1 MAEDEMIHSSNIASH
16 LPTIAK
22 LQPDTLAVA
31 VQKSGKQYT
40 YRQLDEA
47 SDAIANGLQVTGIG
61 KGIRTVLMV
70 TPDLDFFALVF
81 AIFKVGAVMVAVD
94 PGMGIKNLGKCL
106 TEAEPEVFI
115 GSRKAHLARRLFGW
129 ARKTIKTNIIV
140 DPGFMPKII
149 YGRQCKSL
157 ADIKHQ
163 GADNN
168 ETISQNIT
176 NHTQADDMAAILF
189 TSGSTGVPKGVIYTH
204 ANFTAQVLALK
215 NLYGI
220 QPGEVDLSTFP
231 LFALFAP
238 AMGMTSIVPDMDFTR
253 PGSVN
258 PERIFSAIEHYQV
271 TTMFGSPALLN
282 RVGRYG
288 EQHHKKLS
296 GLKRVLSA
304 GAPVPAEVMKRI
316 ADMLNG
322 HAQVFTPYGATESL
336 PVSSIGSDEILVSTC
351 HETERG
357 KGICVGLPVDNIDL
371 KIIRIT
377 DIPIKNWDD
386 DLILDHNVIGEI
398 TVKGPHVTKAYY
410 NRESSTELAKI
421 IDPAG
426 GFYHR
431 MGDTGYLDEQ
441 GRLWFCGRLMHRV
454 VTKNETLFTIPCEGI
469 FNTHPKVFRTALVGI
484 KKYKGTIPVIC
495 VELEEKF
502 KNDNNDDK
510 EIITAELLKIGA
522 QFEQTK
528 SIQHVLFHS
537 SFPVDIRHN
546 AKIGREKL
554 SAWAQKK
561 IIGKQIA
568 EKRIT

>member
-47 SDAIANGLQVTGIG
+47 SDAIANGLQATGIG

-149 YGRQCKSL
+149 FGRQCKSL

-163 GADNN
+163 GANN
-168 ETISQNIT
+168 NDPVSQNIT

-398 TVKGPHVTKAYY
+398 TVKGPHVTGAYY

-441 GRLWFCGRLMHRV
+441 GRLWFCGRLTHRV

-484 KKYKGTIPVIC
+484 KKHKETIPVIC
-495 VELEEKF
+495 VELDQQFINENQEEIK
-502 KNDNNDDK
+502 
-510 EIITAELLKIGA
+510 AELLKIGS
-522 QFEQTK
+522 QFELTK

>member
-1 MAEDEMIHSSNIASH
+1 MLHPSNIASR
-16 LPTIAK
+16 LASIAK
-22 LQPDTLAVA
+22 LQPDTLAVV
-31 VQKSGKQYT
+31 VQQSGQQYT
-40 YRQLDEA
+40 YGQLNET
-47 SDAIANGLQVTGIG
+47 SDAIANGLQKAGIG

-70 TPDLDFFALVF
+70 TPGLDFFALVF
-81 AIFKVGAVMVAVD
+81 ALFKVGAVMVAVD

-106 TEAEPEVFI
+106 VETEPGAFI
-115 GSRKAHLARRLFGW
+115 GIRKAHIARKLFGW

-140 DPGFMPKII
+140 DPGFIPKIF
-149 YGRQCKSL
+149 YGQHSKSL
-157 ADIKHQ
+157 ADIKKQ
-163 GADNN
+163 GADND
-168 ETISQNIT
+168 ETISNNT
-176 NHTQADDMAAILF
+176 TQADDMAAILF

-204 ANFTAQVLALK
+204 TNFNSQTLALK
-215 NLYGI
+215 NLYNL

-231 LFALFAP
+231 LFALFAT
-238 AMGMTSIVPDMDFTR
+238 ALGMTSIVPDMDFTR

-258 PERIFSAIEHYQV
+258 PEVIFSAIEHYQV

-304 GAPVPAEVMKRI
+304 GAPVPAKVMKRI
-316 ADMLNG
+316 AVMLNDNG
-322 HAQVFTPYGATESL
+322 QVFTPYGATESL
-336 PVSSIGSDEILVSTC
+336 PVSSIGSNEILMSTC

-357 KGICVGLPVDNIDL
+357 KGVCVGLPVDNIDL
-371 KIIRIT
+371 KIIRIAN
-377 DIPIKNWDD
+377 IPIKNWND
-386 DLILDHNVIGEI
+386 DLILDHNVVGEI

-410 NRESSTELAKI
+410 NRKHSTELAKI

-431 MGDTGYLDEQ
+431 MGDTGYLDKQ
-441 GRLWFCGRLMHRV
+441 GRLWFCGRLTHRV

-484 KKYKGTIPVIC
+484 RRHNEAIPVIC

-502 KNDNNDDK
+502 KNDNNADK

-528 SIQHVLFHS
+528 SILHVLFHPT
-537 SFPVDIRHN
+537 FPVDIRHN

-554 SAWAQKK
+554 AVW
-561 IIGKQIA
+561 A
-568 EKRIT
+568 EKRLARAKIAKKRIT

>member
-47 SDAIANGLQVTGIG
+47 SNAIANGLQVTGIG

-163 GADNN
+163 GANN
-168 ETISQNIT
+168 NDPVSQNIS
-176 NHTQADDMAAILF
+176 NHTQANDMAAILF

-231 LFALFAP
+231 LFAMFAP

-282 RVGRYG
+282 RMGRYG

-304 GAPVPAEVMKRI
+304 GAPVPAKVIKRI

-371 KIIRIT
+371 KIIRIA
-377 DIPIKNWDD
+377 DIPIKNWND

-398 TVKGPHVTKAYY
+398 TVKGPHVTRAYY
-410 NRESSTELAKI
+410 NRESSTEFAKI

-441 GRLWFCGRLMHRV
+441 GRLWFCGRLTHRV

-484 KKYKGTIPVIC
+484 KKHKETIPVIC
-495 VELEEKF
+495 VELDQQFINENQEEIK
-502 KNDNNDDK
+502 
-510 EIITAELLKIGA
+510 AELLKIGS
-522 QFEQTK
+522 QFELTRP
-528 SIQHVLFHS
+528 IQHVLFHS

-554 SAWAQKK
+554 AVWADKRLVK
-561 IIGKQIA
+561 GKIA

>member
-47 SDAIANGLQVTGIG
+47 SNAIANGLQVTGIG
-61 KGIRTVLMV
+61 KDIRTVLMV

-163 GADNN
+163 GANN
-168 ETISQNIT
+168 NDPVSQNIS
-176 NHTQADDMAAILF
+176 NHTQANDMAAILF

-231 LFALFAP
+231 LFAMFAP

-282 RVGRYG
+282 RMGRYG

-304 GAPVPAEVMKRI
+304 GAPVPAEVIKRI

-371 KIIRIT
+371 KIIRIA
-377 DIPIKNWDD
+377 DIPIKNWND

-398 TVKGPHVTKAYY
+398 TVKGPHVTRAYY
-410 NRESSTELAKI
+410 NRESSTEFAKI

-441 GRLWFCGRLMHRV
+441 GRLWFCGRLTHRV

-484 KKYKGTIPVIC
+484 KKHKETIPVIC
-495 VELEEKF
+495 VELDQQFINENQEEIK
-502 KNDNNDDK
+502 
-510 EIITAELLKIGA
+510 AELLKIGS
-522 QFEQTK
+522 QFELTRP
-528 SIQHVLFHS
+528 IQHVLFHS

-554 SAWAQKK
+554 AVWADKRLVK
-561 IIGKQIA
+561 GKIA

>member
-1 MAEDEMIHSSNIASH
+1 MHYSNIASH

-22 LQPDTLAVA
+22 LQPDALAVA
-31 VQKSGKQYT
+31 VQKSGQQYT
-40 YRQLDEA
+40 YRQLNEA
-47 SDAIANGLQVTGIG
+47 SDMIAKGLHATGIS
-61 KGIRTVLMV
+61 KGVRIVLMV
-70 TPDLDFFALVF
+70 PPGLDFFALVF
-81 AIFKVGAVMVAVD
+81 ALFKVGAVLVAID
-94 PGMGIKNLGKCL
+94 PGMGVKNLGKCL

-129 ARKTIKTNIIV
+129 ARKTIKTNIID
-140 DPGFMPKII
+140 DPGFMPKIF
-149 YGRQCKSL
+149 YARQCKSL
-157 ADIKHQ
+157 ADIKQQ
-163 GADNN
+163 GADND
-168 ETISQNIT
+168 ETNSQNIT
-176 NHTQADDMAAILF
+176 NHTQADDVAAILF

-204 ANFTAQVLALK
+204 ANFNAQVLALK
-215 NLYGI
+215 TLYDI

-288 EQHHKKLS
+288 EQQHKKLS

-304 GAPVPAEVMKRI
+304 GAPVQAKVMKRI
-316 ADMLNG
+316 ADMLDG

-336 PVSSIGSDEILVSTC
+336 PVSSIGSDEVLVSTC
-351 HETERG
+351 HETEKG
-357 KGICVGLPVDNIDL
+357 KGVCVGLPVDNINL

-377 DIPIKNWDD
+377 DVPIKNWND

-398 TVKGPHVTKAYY
+398 TVKGPHVTRAYY
-410 NRESSTELAKI
+410 NRKSSTELAKI

-426 GFYHR
+426 GFFHR
-431 MGDTGYLDEQ
+431 MGDTGYLDNQ
-441 GRLWFCGRLMHRV
+441 GRLWFCGRLTHRV

-469 FNTHPKVFRTALVGI
+469 FNTHSKVFRTALVGI
-484 KKYKGTIPVIC
+484 KKHKETVPVIC
-495 VELEEKF
+495 VELEEKII
-502 KNDNNDDK
+502 NDNNGAK

-528 SIQHVLFHS
+528 SIQHVLFHPA
-537 SFPVDIRHN
+537 FPVDIRHN

-554 SAWAQKK
+554 AAW
-561 IIGKQIA
+561 A
-568 EKRIT
+568 EKRVT

>member
-1 MAEDEMIHSSNIASH
+1 
-16 LPTIAK
+16 
-22 LQPDTLAVA
+22 
-31 VQKSGKQYT
+31 
-40 YRQLDEA
+40 
-47 SDAIANGLQVTGIG
+47 
-61 KGIRTVLMV
+61 
-70 TPDLDFFALVF
+70 
-81 AIFKVGAVMVAVD
+81 
-94 PGMGIKNLGKCL
+94 
-106 TEAEPEVFI
+106 
-115 GSRKAHLARRLFGW
+115 
-129 ARKTIKTNIIV
+129 
-140 DPGFMPKII
+140 MPKII

-163 GADNN
+163 GANN
-168 ETISQNIT
+168 NDPVSQNIS
-176 NHTQADDMAAILF
+176 NHTQANDMAAILF

-231 LFALFAP
+231 LFAMFAP

-282 RVGRYG
+282 RMGRYG

-304 GAPVPAEVMKRI
+304 GAPVPAKVIKRI

-371 KIIRIT
+371 KIIRIA
-377 DIPIKNWDD
+377 DIPIKNWND

-398 TVKGPHVTKAYY
+398 TVKGPHVTRAYY
-410 NRESSTELAKI
+410 NRESSTEFAKI

-441 GRLWFCGRLMHRV
+441 GRLWFCGRLTHRV

-484 KKYKGTIPVIC
+484 KKHKETIPVIC
-495 VELEEKF
+495 VELDQQFINENQEEIK
-502 KNDNNDDK
+502 
-510 EIITAELLKIGA
+510 AELLKIGS
-522 QFEQTK
+522 QFELTRP
-528 SIQHVLFHS
+528 IQHVLFHS

-554 SAWAQKK
+554 AVWADKRLVK
-561 IIGKQIA
+561 GKIA

>member
-47 SDAIANGLQVTGIG
+47 SNAIANGLQVTGIG

-163 GADNN
+163 GANN
-168 ETISQNIT
+168 NDPVSKNIS
-176 NHTQADDMAAILF
+176 NHTQANDMAAILF

-231 LFALFAP
+231 LFAMFAP

-282 RVGRYG
+282 RMGRYG

-304 GAPVPAEVMKRI
+304 GAPVPAKVIKRI

-371 KIIRIT
+371 KIIRIA
-377 DIPIKNWDD
+377 DIPIKNWND

-398 TVKGPHVTKAYY
+398 TVKGPHVTRAYY
-410 NRESSTELAKI
+410 NRESSTEFAKI

-441 GRLWFCGRLMHRV
+441 GRLWFCGRLTHRV

-484 KKYKGTIPVIC
+484 KKHKETIPVIC
-495 VELEEKF
+495 VELDQQFINENQEEIK
-502 KNDNNDDK
+502 
-510 EIITAELLKIGA
+510 AELLKIGS
-522 QFEQTK
+522 QFELTRP
-528 SIQHVLFHS
+528 IQHVLFHS

-554 SAWAQKK
+554 AVWADKRLVK
-561 IIGKQIA
+561 GKIA